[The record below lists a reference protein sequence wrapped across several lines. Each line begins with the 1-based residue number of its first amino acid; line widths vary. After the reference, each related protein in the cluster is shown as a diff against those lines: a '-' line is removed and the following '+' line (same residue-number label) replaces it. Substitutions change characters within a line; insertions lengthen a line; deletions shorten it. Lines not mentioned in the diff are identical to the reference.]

1 MHRIRL
7 ALIIAA
13 LAPIAAHS
21 ALIEKITIGNWEG
34 GAYNDD
40 NTKAFLSC
48 SVGTTFVNGTYFNI
62 SSYALGGTG
71 IGIFAPALKLQLGT
85 PISGS
90 LKIDD
95 RYFTTFEGRVIADA
109 GFSVSFA
116 EDDPIFEALRRGRLL
131 TVTSSVGT
139 VQYDLTDT
147 ARALTALKNC
157 VAKYRPFARVN
168 SEYAAWL
175 QRNKWINDPKYAAE
189 KELAIRINSSLLSEG
204 ADSFARAFYD
214 ELDRR
219 LIAIAEKNGAPN
231 DPSGFM
237 GSGVVVAKS
246 GEILTN
252 FHVIE
257 KCVWPVEIRSSM
269 GVSKA
274 TEVLI
279 ADPANDLVLIS
290 STTRAD
296 SLPSI
301 RTAPIRN
308 GEQVAVVGFPLSSYD
323 ITITEGIVSALTAN
337 DDSTKM
343 TISAPANPGNSGGP
357 VFDLSGAIVGILTAR
372 HSDPRA
378 QNTNFAIRQGPVRD
392 FLARRNIIPSGA
404 GSRAKMSFSEIVR
417 NAENFT
423 VRLSCAAE
431 ATEK

>member
-1 MHRIRL
+1 MRFL
-7 ALIIAA
+7 VIAA
-13 LAPIAAHS
+13 LTVALAAPFAANA
-21 ALIEKITIGNWEG
+21 ALIEKIKVGNWEG

-48 SVGTTFVNGTYFNI
+48 TVGATFVNGTYFNI

-71 IGIFAPALKLQLGT
+71 VGIFAPALKLQLGA

-95 RYFTTFEGRVIADA
+95 RYFTTFEGRAIADA
-109 GFSVSFA
+109 GFSVAFA
-116 EDDPIFEALRRGRLL
+116 GDHPIFEALRRGRIL
-131 TVTSSVGT
+131 TVTLSVGT

-147 ARALTALKNC
+147 ARALTALKTC
-157 VAKYRPFARVN
+157 VTRYRPFARVN

-175 QRNKWINDPKYAAE
+175 QRNSWFNDPQYAAT
-189 KELAIRINSSLLSEG
+189 KEVAIRINSTLMAEG

-219 LIAIAEKNGAPN
+219 LMTLVEENNSSKGSA
-231 DPSGFM
+231 SVM
-237 GSGVVVAKS
+237 GSGVVVAET

-257 KCVWPVEIRSSM
+257 KCVGPVEIRSSK
-269 GVSKA
+269 GVNR
-274 TEVLI
+274 TTTLI
-279 ADPANDLVLIS
+279 IYDKANDLALLS
-290 STTRAD
+290 SPIKTD

-301 RTAPIRN
+301 RKTSIRN

-323 ITITEGIVSALTAN
+323 ITITEGVVSALSAQG
-337 DDSTKM
+337 DSTRI

-357 VFDLSGAIVGILTAR
+357 VFDLSGAIIGILTEGR
-372 HSDPRA
+372 SGA
-378 QNTNFAIRQGPVRD
+378 QNTNFAIRQSSVRD
-392 FLARRNIIPSGA
+392 FLARRNISPSGA
-404 GSRAKMSFSEIVR
+404 GSRVKMSFSEIVR

-431 ATEK
+431 ATE